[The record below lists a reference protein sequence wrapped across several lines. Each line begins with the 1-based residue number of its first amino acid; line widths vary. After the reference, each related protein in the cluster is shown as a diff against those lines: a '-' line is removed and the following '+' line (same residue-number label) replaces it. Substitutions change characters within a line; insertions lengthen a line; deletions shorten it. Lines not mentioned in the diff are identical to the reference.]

1 MTMPLSKLFAH
12 ASRDPL
18 IRELTLDSRNVRPGD
33 LFLAVPGARV
43 DGREH
48 IADALA
54 RGAAAVAYEEQGA
67 TVLPLTD
74 VPLIPVK
81 GLIAQLSDIAGRFY
95 GEPSRQL
102 NLVGVTGTNGKTSVT
117 QLVAQALD
125 ALGQRCGLIGT
136 LGTGFHGELQSGR
149 LTTPDP
155 IAVQSTLYDLKKG
168 GAKAVAMEVSSHA
181 LEQGRVA
188 ALAFDIAVMTNLSRD
203 HLDYHGSM
211 QAYEAAKAKLFA
223 WPSLRSQVVN
233 LDDEFGRRLAAEFA
247 RRPGAEY
254 VETRLFSYSLQ
265 DSAASLYCRQAHFDD
280 DGVRATLVTAQGER
294 TLRSQLL
301 GRFNLSNMLA
311 AVATLLALDYS
322 LDEILKITP
331 RLQGPVGRMQRL
343 GGGDQPLVV
352 VDYAHTPDALDKV
365 LEALRPHTRG
375 KLLCLFGCGGD
386 RDRGKRPLMAEVA
399 ERLADRVLV
408 TDDNPRSEDP
418 QRIFDDIRP
427 GFNSAGEGVEF
438 IPGRGQAIARLI
450 ASAAADD
457 VIVLAGKGHEDYQ
470 EINGERHAFSDLVEA
485 EKALSA
491 WEAAHA

>member
-1 MTMPLSKLFAH
+1 MTMPLSKLFAY

-18 IRELTLDSRNVRPGD
+18 IRELTLDSRQVRPGD
-33 LFLAVPGARV
+33 LFLAVPGAKV

-67 TVLPLTD
+67 SVLPITEA
-74 VPLIPVK
+74 PLIPVR
-81 GLIAQLSDIAGRFY
+81 GLIGQLSEIAGRFY

-102 NLVGVTGTNGKTSVT
+102 DLVGVTGTNGKTSVT

-136 LGTGFHGELQSGR
+136 LGTGFYGELRSGR

-155 IAVQSTLYDLKKG
+155 IAVQATLNDLKHG

-211 QAYEAAKAKLFA
+211 EAYEAAKAKLFA
-223 WPSLRSQVVN
+223 WPNLRCRVVN
-233 LDDEFGRRLAAEFA
+233 LDDEFGRRLAQSHGES
-247 RRPGAEY
+247 
-254 VETRLFSYSLQ
+254 RLISYSLL
-265 DSAASLYCRQAHFDD
+265 DPTATLFCKQARFDD
-280 DGVRATLVTAQGER
+280 DGVRAVLVTPQGEHA
-294 TLRSQLL
+294 LRSRLL

-311 AVATLLALDYS
+311 AVATLLALDYP
-322 LDEILKITP
+322 LDEILKVTP
-331 RLQGPVGRMQRL
+331 QLQGPIGRMQRL
-343 GGGDQPLVV
+343 GGGEKPLVV
-352 VDYAHTPDALDKV
+352 VDYAHTPDALEKV
-365 LEALRPHTRG
+365 LEALRPHAHGR
-375 KLLCLFGCGGD
+375 LLCLFGCGGD

-408 TDDNPRSEDP
+408 TDDNPRTEDP

-427 GFNSAGEGVEF
+427 GFAKPADVEF
-438 IPGRGQAIARLI
+438 VAGRGDAIAHLI
-450 ASAAADD
+450 ATAAADD

-470 EINGERHAFSDLVEA
+470 EINGERHDFSDLVEA
-485 EKALSA
+485 EKALAA
-491 WEAAHA
+491 WEAPHA

>member
-18 IRELTLDSRNVRPGD
+18 IRELTLDSRQVRPGD
-33 LFLAVPGARV
+33 LFLAVPGAKM
-43 DGREH
+43 DGRGH

-67 TVLPLTD
+67 NVLPLTD

-81 GLIAQLSDIAGRFY
+81 GLVAQLSDIAGRFY
-95 GEPSRQL
+95 GDPGRQL
-102 NLVGVTGTNGKTSVT
+102 NLLGVTGTNGKTSVT

-136 LGTGFHGELQSGR
+136 LGTGFYGELQSGR

-155 IAVQSTLYDLKKG
+155 IAVQATLYDLKKQ

-188 ALAFDIAVMTNLSRD
+188 ALDFDIAVMTNLSRD

-211 QAYEAAKAKLFA
+211 QAYEAAKAKLFT
-223 WPSLRSQVVN
+223 WPSLRCQVVN
-233 LDDEFGRRLAAEFA
+233 LDDGFGQRLADAYA
-247 RRPGAEY
+247 RRPVGDHI
-254 VETRLFSYSLQ
+254 ETRLISYSLENP
-265 DSAASLYCRQAHFDD
+265 DATLFCREAVFTDE
-280 DGVRATLVTAQGER
+280 GVCATLVTAQGER

-311 AVATLLALDYS
+311 AVASLLALDYA
-322 LDEILKITP
+322 LDEILKVTP
-331 RLQGPVGRMQRL
+331 QLQGPVGRMQRL
-343 GGGDQPLVV
+343 GGGSKPLVV

-365 LEALRPHTRG
+365 LEALRPHAHG
-375 KLLCLFGCGGD
+375 QLLCLFGCGGD

-427 GFNSAGEGVEF
+427 GFSAPDAVAF
-438 IPGRGQAIARLI
+438 VSGRGAAIAQLI
-450 ASAAADD
+450 AGAAADD

-470 EINGERHAFSDLVEA
+470 EINGERHAFSDLIEA
-485 EKALSA
+485 DKALAA
-491 WEAAHA
+491 WEAPHA

>member
-1 MTMPLSKLFAH
+1 MMTMPLSKLFAH

-33 LFLAVPGARV
+33 LFLAVPGAKV

-67 TVLPLTD
+67 RVLPITD

-125 ALGQRCGLIGT
+125 LLGQRCGLIGT
-136 LGTGFHGELQSGR
+136 LGTGFYGELQSGR

-155 IAVQSTLYDLKKG
+155 IAVQSTLNDLKKG

-188 ALAFDIAVMTNLSRD
+188 ALEFDIAVMTNLSRD

-211 QAYEAAKAKLFA
+211 EAYEAAKAKLFA
-223 WPSLRSQVVN
+223 WPSLRCQVVN
-233 LDDEFGRRLAAEFA
+233 LDDDFGRRLADFA
-247 RRPGAEY
+247 RRPS
-254 VETRLFSYSLQ
+254 VDHIETRLLSYSLEN
-265 DSAASLYCRQAHFDD
+265 SEASLYCREAVFND

-311 AVATLLALDYS
+311 AVATLLALDYA
-322 LDEILKITP
+322 LDEILKVTP
-331 RLQGPVGRMQRL
+331 QLQGPIGRMQRL
-343 GGGDQPLVV
+343 GGGDKPLVV
-352 VDYAHTPDALDKV
+352 VDYAHTPDALEKV
-365 LEALRPHTRG
+365 LEALRPHAHG

-408 TDDNPRSEDP
+408 TDDNPRTEDP
-418 QRIFDDIRP
+418 LRIFDDIRP
-427 GFNSAGEGVEF
+427 GFARPAEVEF
-438 IPGRGQAIARLI
+438 VAGRGEAIAHLI
-450 ASAAADD
+450 ATAAAND

-470 EINGERHAFSDLVEA
+470 EINGERHDFSDLTEA
-485 EKALSA
+485 EKALAA
-491 WEAAHA
+491 WEAPHA

>member
-12 ASRDPL
+12 ASRDPM

-33 LFLAVPGARV
+33 LFLAVPGAKV

-67 TVLPLTD
+67 NVLPLTD

-102 NLVGVTGTNGKTSVT
+102 DLVGVTGTNGKTSVT
-117 QLVAQALD
+117 QLLAQALD
-125 ALGQRCGLIGT
+125 LLGKRCGLIGT
-136 LGTGFHGELQSGR
+136 LGTGFYGKLQSGR

-155 IAVQSTLYDLKKG
+155 IAVQSTLYDLKKD

-223 WPSLRSQVVN
+223 WPSLRCQVVN
-233 LDDEFGRRLAAEFA
+233 LDDEFGRRLAQAFDDRAPADAIES
-247 RRPGAEY
+247 
-254 VETRLFSYSLQ
+254 RLLSYSLENR
-265 DSAASLYCRQAHFDD
+265 DADLFCTKAEFDD
-280 DGVRATLVTAQGER
+280 HGVRATLVTAQGER
-294 TLRSQLL
+294 ILRSQLL

-311 AVATLLALDYS
+311 AVATLLAMDFA
-322 LDEILKITP
+322 LDEILRVIPK
-331 RLQGPVGRMQRL
+331 LQGPVGRMQRL
-343 GGGDQPLVV
+343 GGGAKPLVV
-352 VDYAHTPDALDKV
+352 VDYAHTPDALEKV
-365 LEALRPHTRG
+365 LEALRPHAHG
-375 KLLCLFGCGGD
+375 QLLCLFGCGGD

-418 QRIFDDIRP
+418 LRIFDDIRP
-427 GFNSAGEGVEF
+427 GFAKPAEVEF
-438 IPGRGQAIARLI
+438 IAGRGAAIAHLI
-450 ASAAADD
+450 ATAAADD

-470 EINGERHAFSDLVEA
+470 EINGERHDFSDLIEA
-485 EKALSA
+485 EKALAA
-491 WEAAHA
+491 WEAPHA